1 LLTIFDNNIANKGAP
16 MKILVMNP
24 NSTESMTAKIVE
36 SARRVASAGTEIIA
50 ATGQD
55 APASIQGHF
64 DEAMSVPGLLA
75 RLQQAEA
82 EGVDGVVVACF
93 DDPGIGACREVFS
106 GPVIGICEAAVKAAS
121 MLSTSFSVV
130 TTLPRSVPV
139 IEHLIHG
146 YGLSHRCRRVRSAEI
161 PVLALEEEGSGAREK
176 VRDEILRA
184 VREDRAEAVV
194 LGCAGMADLTD
205 WLTQETG
212 VPVIDGV
219 TVATR
224 LVEALVGC
232 GLKTSKVGAYA
243 APIRT

>member
-1 LLTIFDNNIANKGAP
+1 

-24 NSTESMTAKIVE
+24 NSTVSMTDKIVE
-36 SARRVASAGTEIIA
+36 SAQYVVNDGTTLVA
-50 ATGQD
+50 ATGHD
-55 APASIQGHF
+55 APASIQGHH
-64 DEAMSVPGLLA
+64 DEAMSVPGLIA
-75 RLQQAEA
+75 RLKQAEA

-106 GPVIGICEAAVKAAS
+106 GPVLGICEAGVKAAS
-121 MLSTSFSVV
+121 MIATSFSVV

-146 YGLSHRCRRVRSAEI
+146 YGLSHQCRRVRSAEI

-176 VRDEILRA
+176 VRDEILHA
-184 VREDRAEAVV
+184 VREDRCEAVV
-194 LGCAGMADLTD
+194 LGCAGMADLTG

-224 LVEALVGC
+224 MVEALIGC
-232 GLKTSKVGAYA
+232 GLRTSKVGAYA
-243 APIRT
+243 VPIAT

>member
-1 LLTIFDNNIANKGAP
+1 

-161 PVLALEEEGSGAREK
+161 PVLALEEVGSGAREK

>member
-1 LLTIFDNNIANKGAP
+1 

-24 NSTESMTAKIVE
+24 NATESMTAKIVE

-161 PVLALEEEGSGAREK
+161 PVLALEEEGSGARGK

-232 GLKTSKVGAYA
+232 GLKTSIVGAYA
-243 APIRT
+243 APIRP

>member
-1 LLTIFDNNIANKGAP
+1 
-16 MKILVMNP
+16 MEILVMNP
-24 NSTESMTAKIVE
+24 NSTTSMTDKIVE
-36 SARRVASAGTEIIA
+36 SARRVAGDGTTIIA

-55 APASIQGHF
+55 APASIQGHH
-64 DEAMSVPGLLA
+64 DEAMSVPGLIA
-75 RLQQAEA
+75 RVKQAEA
-82 EGVDGVVVACF
+82 DGVDGVVVACF

-106 GPVIGICEAAVKAAS
+106 GPVLGICEAGVKAAS
-121 MLSTSFSVV
+121 MIATSFSVV

-146 YGLSHRCRRVRSAEI
+146 YGLSHQCRRVRSAEI
-161 PVLALEEEGSGAREK
+161 PVLALEDEGSNAREK
-176 VRDEILRA
+176 VRDEILKA
-184 VREDRAEAVV
+184 VREDRCEAVV
-194 LGCAGMADLTD
+194 LGCAGMADLTE

-224 LVEALVGC
+224 MIEALIGC

-243 APIRT
+243 APIVT

>member
-1 LLTIFDNNIANKGAP
+1 

-24 NSTESMTAKIVE
+24 NSTASMTDKIVR
-36 SARRVASAGTEIIA
+36 SARRSASDGTTIIA
-50 ATGQD
+50 ATGVN
-55 APASIQGHF
+55 APASIQGHH
-64 DEAMSVPGLLA
+64 DEALSVLGLIT
-75 RLQQAEA
+75 RLRQAEA

-106 GPVIGICEAAVKAAS
+106 GPVLGICEAAVKAAS
-121 MLSTSFSVV
+121 MLATSFSVV

-146 YGLSHRCRRVRSAEI
+146 YGLSHRCRQVRSAEI

-184 VREDRAEAVV
+184 VREDRCEAVV
-194 LGCAGMADLTD
+194 LGCAGMADLTE

-224 LVEALVGC
+224 MVEALIGC
-232 GLKTSKVGAYA
+232 GLRTSKVGAYA
-243 APIRT
+243 VPIAD